1 MRRRDFIAFV
11 GGAGHFRSRREPTP
25 FRIGFLYE
33 GSAGS
38 GMTVHSVTLRLP
50 EELDAALPRSR
61 REKAELLP
69 FIGCRPGVR
78 AFGLLKRVSPSLD
91 LFRVAVGYLVK

>member
-1 MRRRDFIAFV
+1 LLVVR
-11 GGAGHFRSRREPTP
+11 GHFRSRREPAP
-25 FRIGFLYE
+25 FRIGFLY
-33 GSAGS
+33 AGS
-38 GMTVHSVTLRLP
+38 GMTVQSVTLRLP

-69 FIGCRPGVR
+69 FIGCHPGVR
-78 AFGLLKRVSPSLD
+78 AFDLLKRVSPSPD